1 MYRRLSLLLFCFMVI
16 LGAFQP
22 LDKGHAAGDTIT
34 IAEETVNVRNGPG
47 LSYQLV
53 KKVNIGEKYTLIKEQ
68 DNWIEIQLSNGNKG
82 WVANWV
88 VTKNSNSASNTV
100 KGSMKASAVATENQL
115 RVRSGPGTSF
125 RVIGLL
131 NKGQELT
138 VLEDNENWLKVKTDF
153 GEGWVTRE
161 YVLIKNS
168 KDSPKPETIKT
179 STGVVNELLN
189 VRNQPSTS
197 STVVGKLSKGQTITI
212 YSQKGNWLEIQFD
225 NQKAWVS
232 ADYVQT
238 EGTTVNE
245 DKPPSGFT
253 GVVTA
258 SSLNVRS
265 NYSLNSSIVGKIT
278 KGQRFSIIEENNNW
292 IKIEYQPGQFG
303 WAASWYFSK
312 DQTNANHSSKD
323 SKISILHNGTNIRKS
338 PTVESE
344 VLHRANEGETFSV
357 KKVEDDWYEIILA
370 DGSSG
375 FVAGWIVTS
384 NGSGPMI
391 EKQGIE
397 SYLKYKTIV
406 IDPGH
411 GGIDNG
417 ATGTNGTHE
426 KELTLRTAQ
435 LLYDKLK
442 SAGAN
447 VILTRS
453 NDSYLPLPSRVR
465 AASVHQ
471 ADAFI
476 SLHYDSNL
484 DRSIRGMTG
493 YYYHPYQKELADYL
507 YHSTNESTRLKS
519 RGVRQGNYHVI
530 RENNRKSVL
539 MELGYISNA
548 EEALTLNSSQFQE
561 NAATGLYNGLARYFK
576 NN

>member
-1 MYRRLSLLLFCFMVI
+1 MCKRFSQLLFCFMLI
-16 LGAFQP
+16 LGASQP
-22 LDKGHAAGDTIT
+22 LEKGFAAGGTIT
-34 IAEETVNVRNGPG
+34 IIEETVNVRNGPG

-53 KKVNIGEKYTLIKEQ
+53 KKVKNGEKYTIIKEQ
-68 DNWIEIQLSNGNKG
+68 DNWIEIQLSNGETG

-88 VTKNSNSASNTV
+88 VTKNSDSASKPA
-100 KGSMKASAVATENQL
+100 KGSMKASAVATEDQL

-125 RVIGLL
+125 RIIGLL
-131 NKGQELT
+131 GKGQAFT
-138 VLEDNENWLKVKTDF
+138 VLAENENWLKVQTDF

-161 YVLIKNS
+161 YVLLENS
-168 KDSPKPETIKT
+168 QDSTKKETKET
-179 STGVVNELLN
+179 TTGIVNELLN

-197 STVVGKLSKGQTITI
+197 STIVGKLSKGQTITI
-212 YSQKGNWLEIQFD
+212 YSKKGNWLEIQFA
-225 NQKAWVS
+225 NQKAWIS
-232 ADYVQT
+232 ADYVQIG
-238 EGTTVNE
+238 GTNVKT
-245 DKPPSGFT
+245 DKPPSGIT

-278 KGQRFSIIEENNNW
+278 KGQRFSIIEEDNNW
-292 IKIEYQPGQFG
+292 IKIEYQPGKFG
-303 WAASWYFSK
+303 WAASWYFNK
-312 DQTNANHSSKD
+312 DQSNANLSSKD
-323 SKISILHNGTNIRKS
+323 SKITILHNGTNIRKS

-344 VLHRANEGETFSV
+344 VLHRANEGETYSV
-357 KKVEDDWYEIILA
+357 NKVENNWYEITLGN
-370 DGSSG
+370 GSSG
-375 FVAGWIVTS
+375 FVAGWIVST
-384 NGSGPMI
+384 NGSGPII
-391 EKQGIE
+391 EKQGVE

-465 AASVHQ
+465 TAGVHQ

-493 YYYHPYQKELADYL
+493 YYYHSYQKELADYL
-507 YHSTNESTRLKS
+507 YHSTNEHTRLKS
-519 RGVRQGNYHVI
+519 RGVRQGDYHVI
-530 RENNRKSVL
+530 RENNHKSVL
-539 MELGYISNA
+539 MELGYISNP

-561 NAATGLYNGLARYFK
+561 NAATGLYNGLARFFK
-576 NN
+576 DN